1 MSGPRLRRMTG
12 GASLWST
19 TTIPVKC
26 DPPGA
31 GLVRWAVSSLPE
43 PLPVA
48 AKTIGFLGPAGTFT
62 EEALR
67 ATIDEQGP
75 DGRKRQFVPYPS
87 MQETIEA
94 ASTGAVDCAVVPI
107 ENSIE
112 GSVSA
117 TIDVL
122 THEIDNLQI
131 VREIR
136 RPIRQCLLARPGV
149 SLEQITKV
157 VSIPHAHGQCRSWL
171 RANLPGREVEA
182 ASSTANAVERVAS
195 INEPWA
201 AIGNQLAGERYGC
214 AVLGADIEDHEDNET
229 RFVFLA
235 RQRERQD
242 WFEPYKT
249 SVVCEIAQDQPG
261 ALLLILQEFAF
272 RHINL
277 TKIESRPSKRR
288 LGDYVFIVDMEG
300 KVDDAT
306 IADALR
312 CLCCKLPRLT
322 VLGSYP
328 VGRPLN
334 RAPGT

>member
-1 MSGPRLRRMTG
+1 
-12 GASLWST
+12 
-19 TTIPVKC
+19 
-26 DPPGA
+26 
-31 GLVRWAVSSLPE
+31 VSALSE

-48 AKTIGFLGPAGTFT
+48 GTTVGFLGPAGTFT

-67 ATIDEQGP
+67 AALDEQAAN
-75 DGRKRQFVPYPS
+75 GRKRRFIPCAS
-87 MQETIEA
+87 LQETIE
-94 ASTGAVDCAVVPI
+94 SVSGGDVDVALVPI

-117 TIDVL
+117 TIDML
-122 THEIDNLQI
+122 AHEIDNLQI
-131 VREIR
+131 VREVR
-136 RPIRQCLLARPGV
+136 HPIRHCLLARHGV
-149 SLEQITKV
+149 TLDHVTKV
-157 VSIPHAHGQCRSWL
+157 VSHPHANAQCRMWL
-171 RANLPGREVEA
+171 RQNLPGREIEA
-182 ASSTANAVERVAS
+182 ASSTAAAVERVAS
-195 INEPWA
+195 AKEPWA
-201 AIGNQLAGERYGC
+201 AIGNRLAGRTYGC
-214 AVLGADIEDHEDNET
+214 VELAADIEDHQDNET

-242 WFEPYKT
+242 LFEPYKT

-300 KVDDAT
+300 KVDDT
-306 IADALR
+306 PIADALR

-328 VGRPLN
+328 VGRPLE
-334 RAPGT
+334 RASGA

>member
-1 MSGPRLRRMTG
+1 MG
-12 GASLWST
+12 
-19 TTIPVKC
+19 
-26 DPPGA
+26 
-31 GLVRWAVSSLPE
+31 
-43 PLPVA
+43 
-48 AKTIGFLGPAGTFT
+48 
-62 EEALR
+62 
-67 ATIDEQGP
+67 
-75 DGRKRQFVPYPS
+75 
-87 MQETIEA
+87 ETIEA
-94 ASTGAVDCAVVPI
+94 ASSGEVDCALVPI

-117 TIDVL
+117 TIDML
-122 THEIDNLQI
+122 AHEIDNLQI
-131 VREIR
+131 VREVR
-136 RPIRQCLLARPGV
+136 HPISHCLIARPGV
-149 SLEQITKV
+149 TLDQVTKV
-157 VSIPHAHGQCRSWL
+157 ISHPQANGQCRIWL
-171 RANLPGREVEA
+171 RTNLPGREVESA
-182 ASSTANAVERVAS
+182 NSTATAAERVS
-195 INEPWA
+195 LSKEPWA
-201 AIGNQLAGERYGC
+201 AIGNHLAASTYGC
-214 AVLGADIEDHEDNET
+214 VVLESDIEDHPENET

-249 SVVCEIAQDQPG
+249 SVVCEIIKDQPG

-300 KVDDAT
+300 KVDDPT

-328 VGRPLN
+328 VGKPLA
-334 RAPGT
+334 RANGA

>member
-1 MSGPRLRRMTG
+1 MT
-12 GASLWST
+12 
-19 TTIPVKC
+19 PMNC
-26 DPPGA
+26 EPPGPS
-31 GLVRWAVSSLPE
+31 LTRWPVSALAE
-43 PLPVA
+43 PLPLA
-48 AKTIGFLGPAGTFT
+48 AATIGFLGPAGTFC

-67 ATIDEQGP
+67 ANVDEKTS
-75 DGRKRQFVPYPS
+75 DGRQRRFIPFPS
-87 MQETIEA
+87 MGETIEA
-94 ASTGAVDCAVVPI
+94 VSSGEVDCALVPI

-112 GSVSA
+112 GSVST

-122 THEIDNLQI
+122 AHEIDNLQI

-136 RPIRQCLLARPGV
+136 LPISHCLIARPGV
-149 SLEQITKV
+149 SLEQVTKV
-157 VSIPHAHGQCRSWL
+157 VSHPQANGQCRIWL
-171 RANLPGREVEA
+171 RNNLPGRQVET
-182 ASSTANAVERVAS
+182 ASSTAASAERVS
-195 INEPWA
+195 LSEEPWA
-201 AIGNQLAGERYGC
+201 AIGNRLAAETYGC
-214 AVLGADIEDHEDNET
+214 VVLEADIEDHPENET

-242 WFEPYKT
+242 FFEPYKT
-249 SVVCEIAQDQPG
+249 TVVCEIIKDQPG

-288 LGDYVFIVDMEG
+288 LGDYIFIVDMQG
-300 KVDDAT
+300 KVDDPT

-328 VGRPLN
+328 VGKPP
-334 RAPGT
+334 ACTTGA

>member
-1 MSGPRLRRMTG
+1 M
-12 GASLWST
+12 
-19 TTIPVKC
+19 TIPVNTDC
-26 DPPGA
+26 PGA
-31 GLVRWAVSSLPE
+31 GLLRWTVSSLSE

-48 AKTIGFLGPAGTFT
+48 ATTIGFLGPAGTFT

-67 ATIDEQGP
+67 ATIDEQTP
-75 DGRKRQFVPYPS
+75 DGRRRQFVPYPS

-94 ASTGAVDCAVVPI
+94 ASTGEVDCALVPI

-112 GSVSA
+112 GSVST

-122 THEIDNLQI
+122 AHEIDNLQI
-131 VREIR
+131 VRETR
-136 RPIRQCLLARPGV
+136 HPISHCLIARPGV
-149 SLEQITKV
+149 TLEQVTKV
-157 VSIPHAHGQCRSWL
+157 ISHPQANGQCRIWL
-171 RANLPGREVEA
+171 RNNLPGRVVET
-182 ASSTANAVERVAS
+182 ASSTAASAERVS
-195 INEPWA
+195 LSEEPWA
-201 AIGNQLAGERYGC
+201 AIGNHLAAKTYGC
-214 AVLGADIEDHEDNET
+214 AVLEADIEDHPDNET

-242 WFEPYKT
+242 LFEPYKT
-249 SVVCEIAQDQPG
+249 SVVCEIIKDQPG

-300 KVDDAT
+300 KVDDPT
-306 IADALR
+306 VADALR

-328 VGRPLN
+328 VGRPLA
-334 RAPGT
+334 RAAGA

>member
-1 MSGPRLRRMTG
+1 VNCEP
-12 GASLWST
+12 
-19 TTIPVKC
+19 
-26 DPPGA
+26 A
-31 GLVRWAVSSLPE
+31 GNELARWPVSSLAD

-48 AKTIGFLGPAGTFT
+48 ATTLGFLGPQGTFT

-67 ATIDEQGP
+67 ATITEQAPG
-75 DGRKRQFVPYPS
+75 GRVRRFLPFASNP
-87 MQETIEA
+87 ETIEA
-94 ASTGAVDCAVVPI
+94 VSSGEVDCAIVPI

-117 TIDVL
+117 TVDILV
-122 THEIDNLQI
+122 HEVDNLQI

-136 RPIRQCLLARPGV
+136 HSIRHALLARPGV
-149 SLEQITKV
+149 TLEQITKV
-157 VSIPHAHGQCRSWL
+157 VSHPHANAQCRMWL
-171 RANLPGREVEA
+171 RRNLPGREVEA
-182 ASSTANAVERVAS
+182 ANSTANAVERVAS
-195 INEPWA
+195 ATEPWA
-201 AIGNQLAGERYGC
+201 AIGNKLAGAMYGC
-214 AVLGADIEDHEDNET
+214 EVIASDIEDHEDNET

-235 RQRERQD
+235 RQQERQD

-249 SVVCEIAQDQPG
+249 SVVCEIVKDQPG

-288 LGDYVFIVDMEG
+288 LGDYIFIVDMEG
-300 KVDDAT
+300 KVDDVA

-312 CLCCKLPRLT
+312 CLRCKLPRLT

-334 RAPGT
+334 QGTA

>member
-1 MSGPRLRRMTG
+1 MS
-12 GASLWST
+12 
-19 TTIPVKC
+19 C
-26 DPPGA
+26 DPSGRDLA
-31 GLVRWAVSSLPE
+31 RWPVSSLAE

-48 AKTIGFLGPAGTFT
+48 ATSIGFLGPPGTFT

-67 ATIDEQGP
+67 ATLGDQTPGK
-75 DGRKRQFVPYPS
+75 RTRQFLPYAS

-94 ASTGAVDCAVVPI
+94 VLMGEVDCAIVPI

-117 TIDVL
+117 TVDIL
-122 THEIDNLQI
+122 AHEIDNLQI
-131 VREIR
+131 VREVR
-136 RPIRQCLLARPGV
+136 HPIRHSLLARPGV
-149 SLEQITKV
+149 TIDQITKV
-157 VSIPHAHGQCRSWL
+157 VSHPHANAQCRTWL
-171 RANLPGREVEA
+171 RRNLPGRDIEA
-182 ASSTANAVERVAS
+182 ANSTANAVERVAS
-195 INEPWA
+195 SSETWA
-201 AIGNQLAGERYGC
+201 AIGNRLAAAKYGC
-214 AVLGADIEDHEDNET
+214 VVLEADIEDHMDNET

-249 SVVCEIAQDQPG
+249 SVVCEIAEDQPG

-277 TKIESRPSKRR
+277 SKIESRPSKRR
-288 LGDYVFIVDMEG
+288 LGDYIFLVDMEG
-300 KVDDAT
+300 KVDDGPV
-306 IADALR
+306 ADALR

-328 VGRPLN
+328 VGRPLSQ
-334 RAPGT
+334 AAS